1 MEQTLFIFGGLPG
14 TGKSTLSS
22 VLARRLNAVYIRVD
36 TIEQK
41 MRDGGLADVGEMGYI
56 AAYELAIE
64 NFRLGNTV
72 VADAV
77 NPIHITRESWV
88 DVARRAGVPHV
99 EIEII
104 CSDQNEHRKRIESR
118 EVDITGLK
126 LPDWKQVK
134 SRAYDAW
141 LNEHLIL
148 DTAGRTID
156 ESISELC
163 ALLQK

>member
-22 VLARRLNAVYIRVD
+22 ALARRLNAVYIRVD

-56 AAYELAIE
+56 AAYGLAIE
-64 NFRLGNTV
+64 NLRLGNTV
-72 VADAV
+72 VADSV

-126 LPDWKQVK
+126 LPDWEQVK

-141 LNEHLIL
+141 LNEHLTL

-156 ESISELC
+156 ESISELY

>member
-1 MEQTLFIFGGLPG
+1 MAA
-14 TGKSTLSS
+14 TGIATRLRNIVAS
-22 VLARRLNAVYIRVD
+22 VILAGSHRQQDA
-36 TIEQK
+36 
-41 MRDGGLADVGEMGYI
+41 
-56 AAYELAIE
+56 LAIE
-64 NFRLGNTV
+64 NLRLGNTV
-72 VADAV
+72 VTDSV
-77 NPIHITRESWV
+77 NPIHITREAWI
-88 DVARRAGVPHV
+88 DVARQAGVPHV

-126 LPDWKQVK
+126 LPDWEQVK

-156 ESISELC
+156 ESISEFY